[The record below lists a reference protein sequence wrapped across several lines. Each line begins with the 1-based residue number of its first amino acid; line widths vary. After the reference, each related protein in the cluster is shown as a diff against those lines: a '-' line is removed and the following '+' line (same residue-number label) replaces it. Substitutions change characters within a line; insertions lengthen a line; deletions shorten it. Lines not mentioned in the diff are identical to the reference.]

1 MLSRSVIYGR
11 IASVVGLGGLVI
23 SNLLAQSIP
32 NYVPSA
38 GLVGWYPFNGNAQDA
53 SGKNNHGTVYGAS
66 LTPNR
71 FGVSGQAY
79 SLDGNSDY
87 IQTDTIGALNS
98 GFNTVSFWIQSPG
111 YSQHHQIEYAGV
123 NFGQL
128 GRAFAFN
135 SGRFANVPHPDCA
148 SASGVGYLSLS
159 SPFIINT
166 WHHVVCVSDNT
177 LARFYL
183 NGAFLD
189 EVSLGAG
196 ACANP
201 LLLTLGRG
209 TNSAGPQWFT
219 GKLDDVGVWN
229 RALTAAEVFGLYSGC
244 VDSIILNPLSTTGPA
259 GGSASFTA
267 MSSSTSATY
276 QWQVKNGGV
285 FNDLNNSGQISGAT
299 ASTLTVTNLTNTQNG
314 MEVRCIV
321 DHGDCS
327 DTTSTATLTLCSG
340 SQTSQINTVPG
351 ILRFAGAINLTSA
364 STVPSNELWRIEN
377 VFFSSLPAAAST
389 ATGTTA
395 QVDYIQLN
403 CQNFPVRKSSV
414 SSNASG
420 KANALL
426 WEQGYPIWLPAG
438 TAVDLGSGV
447 ERINILRY
455 SLN

>member
-1 MLSRSVIYGR
+1 VIYGR

-53 SGKNNHGTVYGAS
+53 SGKNNHGSVYGAS
-66 LTPNR
+66 LTQDR
-71 FGVSGQAY
+71 LGVSGQAY
-79 SLDGNSDY
+79 SLDGTSDY

-98 GFNTVSFWIQSPG
+98 SSNTLSFWIQSPG

-135 SGRFANVPHPDCA
+135 SGRFANVPTPDCVN
-148 SASGVGYLSLS
+148 ASGVGFLSLS

-183 NGAFLD
+183 NGAFLG
-189 EVSLGAG
+189 EVSMGANI
-196 ACANP
+196 CVNP

-209 TNSAGPQWFT
+209 TNSSGPQWFT
-219 GKLDDVGVWN
+219 GKFDDVGVWN

-244 VDSIILNPLSTTGPA
+244 VDSIVLNPSSATGPA
-259 GGSASFTA
+259 GGTASFTA
-267 MSSSTSATY
+267 ISSSTSATY
-276 QWQVKNGGV
+276 QWQVKNGSL
-285 FNDLNNSGQISGAT
+285 FNNLNNSGQFSGAT
-299 ASTLTVTNLTNTQNG
+299 ASTLTVANLTSTQDG

-327 DTTSTATLTLCSG
+327 DTTSTALLTLCSG
-340 SQTSQINTVPG
+340 SQTSQINTSPG
-351 ILRFAGAINLTSA
+351 VLRFAGALTLTSS

-377 VFFSSLPAAAST
+377 ALFSSIPAAAST
-389 ATGTTA
+389 ATGTA
-395 QVDYIQLN
+395 VQVDFITLN
-403 CQNFPVRKSSV
+403 CLNFLVRKSSV
-414 SSNASG
+414 SSNSSG
-420 KANALL
+420 KANILL
-426 WEQGYPIWLPAG
+426 WEQSYPIWLPAG
-438 TAVDLGSGV
+438 TAVDLGNGV
-447 ERINILRY
+447 ESINIVRY